1 MQVVVVVTIVV
12 SVVVGSHSSLSVY
25 WVVPTHFLLVSFK
38 CFDKV
43 REILDAVQQD
53 CTMIHVIQNFNTQKK
68 QDAHLVLI
76 VCSVRH

>member
-43 REILDAVQQD
+43 REILDAVTPARLYND
-53 CTMIHVIQNFNTQKK
+53 SCHSE
-68 QDAHLVLI
+68 L
-76 VCSVRH
+76 